1 MWIGWLYFSMCT
13 AGVPER
19 VGQKDW
25 QRAGCEALGPWAYW
39 EQPRWLVLG
48 QSSDARAEH
57 ALGDGLQ
64 PLCVQTDTTWAGSL
78 SGETCYAARCYT
90 RDLKTWHITN
100 TRISEEETHLHFF
113 CELILMWTKL
123 LFMKVTVYFIVKWT
137 PKHRVLEDFE
147 MLIYS
152 H

>member
-1 MWIGWLYFSMCT
+1 MSIRSSVFRMHVYDDVAAYADHCKSRLECCLWRQLNVDFSMCT

-25 QRAGCEALGPWAYW
+25 QRAGFEALSSWAYW

-64 PLCVQTDTTWAGSL
+64 PLCVQTDTTRAGTL
-78 SGETCYAARCYT
+78 SGKTCCLSSAVT
-90 RDLKTWHITN
+90 LQGVTLVTWKH
-100 TRISEEETHLHFF
+100 HFVF
-113 CELILMWTKL
+113 NNNFPHSFW
-123 LFMKVTVYFIVKWT
+123 
-137 PKHRVLEDFE
+137 PLE
-147 MLIYS
+147 
-152 H
+152 